1 MTPYMEVPPAEQAT
15 RRRACLA
22 QKAAGMP
29 TKAWAPRWAPTT
41 SPSSRAPRTSVRL
54 PRSAGAASA
63 RVRRCAALEGAARSR
78 GQCGGDQRSPPVVSG
93 RVDVRAGR
101 EQRLGHALEGA
112 LGAEHTENAKGCV
125 MLQALLLCGPDS
137 RATMSRYDRAGFR
150 STAWHRLWRVVH
162 TEQEGARTVARWS
175 EQCVLYT

>member
-1 MTPYMEVPPAEQAT
+1 MRKRMAFT
-15 RRRACLA
+15 R
-22 QKAAGMP
+22 
-29 TKAWAPRWAPTT
+29 APTGVIAQGWAVT
-41 SPSSRAPRTSVRL
+41 HMVQHSPIGASVGVSQVCAPQGVVCKRASS
-54 PRSAGAASA
+54 
-63 RVRRCAALEGAARSR
+63 
-78 GQCGGDQRSPPVVSG
+78 QGGT
-93 RVDVRAGR
+93 
-101 EQRLGHALEGA
+101 EGA